1 MYKEQE
7 TLKLRTHQEIQEA
20 YCAQCAKLATYDA
33 VFFPAR
39 EPRKKLLQST
49 KLKPILLGVSSKG
62 VMRVDPKTKEVLD
75 MWEFQVLKNWAY
87 SRRTFVLAFT
97 NKNYPV
103 ESNQAKWIS
112 ELVDFHVDTIMN
124 SEAALSQVIPGS
136 CEEGMSPSTT
146 RSYTA

>member
-1 MYKEQE
+1 VRESHHYIILSLPSSYKGNIGH
-7 TLKLRTHQEIQEA
+7 TT
-20 YCAQCAKLATYDA
+20 
-33 VFFPAR
+33 FSFPPYLLQ